1 MAVAPGRGTTRA
13 AIGAGAWPLAAVLV
27 LLLASCG
34 TGPSQ
39 RDTERAVD
47 RFQAA
52 IAASEG
58 RAACAQLTEHLRS
71 TLESDEGKPCDS
83 AVLGLG
89 LRGGGRAVRS
99 RVYITS
105 ALVDVA
111 GRGGAFLDQTK
122 SGWRIS
128 AAGCV
133 RSGSSDEYDCRL
145 KD

>member
-1 MAVAPGRGTTRA
+1 MAVAPDRGTRRA
-13 AIGAGAWPLAAVLV
+13 AIHTGAWPLAALLA

-34 TGPSQ
+34 TGPSE
-39 RDTERAVD
+39 RDTEKVVD

-58 RAACAQLTEHLRS
+58 RAACAQLTEDLRG
-71 TLESDEGKPCDS
+71 TLESDEGKPCVS

-111 GRGGAFLDQTK
+111 GGGAAFLDQTRT
-122 SGWRIS
+122 GWRIS

-133 RSGSSDEYDCRL
+133 RSAGAAKYDCRL

>member
-1 MAVAPGRGTTRA
+1 MAVAPWRGTMSA
-13 AIGAGAWPLAAVLV
+13 ALLLLV

-34 TGPSQ
+34 TGASE
-39 RDTERAVD
+39 RDTKKVVD

-52 IAASEG
+52 IAAADG
-58 RAACAQLTEHLRS
+58 RRACAQLTEHLRS
-71 TLESDEGKPCDS
+71 TLESDEGKPCNS

-89 LRGGGRAVRS
+89 LRGGGSAARS

-111 GRGGAFLDQTK
+111 GGGAAFLDQTPR
-122 SGWRIS
+122 GWRIA